1 MMYAMRK
8 DRIMGDTRR
17 RSRAVMSGADRRSSQ
32 RSGQPR
38 RRPEQ
43 RNQMGDDRDKTQ
55 RQQSAQRKRPSGST
69 SANGRRS
76 VNGRPSQ
83 KRRSRKRAKRGFA
96 SWSPGKKAV
105 AILMGV
111 LILLIT
117 ATVAVVAAKWGKI
130 GGVAL
135 NPDKLAIS
143 EEAEIS
149 GTGYL
154 TVALFGLDT
163 RATDEEMGARSD
175 TIMVASLNRETKE
188 IKLVSVYRDTL
199 LQLSDGTYNKA
210 NAAYAYGGEE
220 EAVAMLNKNLDLNI
234 EHYVSVDFSV
244 LVHVIDALGG
254 IDINVEEAENGMDII
269 PYLNNYVVEV
279 IKNTGVDSAPFTQLG
294 QQHLNGVQATAYARL
309 RYGGGD
315 DYKRTERQRQVLE
328 QIAIKAQKAKL
339 STINKIID
347 KVLER
352 TIIHRLLRYK
362 VSVRIFPTP
371 RMIRENLTIQN
382 MMSMDILRIIPDMT
396 AATQITV
403 MELADIRTVAMEMA
417 ALVMGIQKIPAVI
430 MYLRQMAAVQ
440 TVEAATVIPRYRI
453 PEPATVVIPVERA

>member
-163 RATDEEMGARSD
+163 RATDEE
-175 TIMVASLNRETKE
+175 I
-188 IKLVSVYRDTL
+188 
-199 LQLSDGTYNKA
+199 
-210 NAAYAYGGEE
+210 GGP
-220 EAVAMLNKNLDLNI
+220 K
-234 EHYVSVDFSV
+234 
-244 LVHVIDALGG
+244 
-254 IDINVEEAENGMDII
+254 
-269 PYLNNYVVEV
+269 
-279 IKNTGVDSAPFTQLG
+279 
-294 QQHLNGVQATAYARL
+294 
-309 RYGGGD
+309 
-315 DYKRTERQRQVLE
+315 
-328 QIAIKAQKAKL
+328 
-339 STINKIID
+339 
-347 KVLER
+347 
-352 TIIHRLLRYK
+352 
-362 VSVRIFPTP
+362 
-371 RMIRENLTIQN
+371 
-382 MMSMDILRIIPDMT
+382 
-396 AATQITV
+396 
-403 MELADIRTVAMEMA
+403 
-417 ALVMGIQKIPAVI
+417 
-430 MYLRQMAAVQ
+430 
-440 TVEAATVIPRYRI
+440 
-453 PEPATVVIPVERA
+453 

>member
-43 RNQMGDDRDKTQ
+43 RNQMGDKKQ

-69 SANGRRS
+69 SVNGRRS

-83 KRRSRKRAKRGFA
+83 KGRSRKRAKRGFA
-96 SWSPGKKAV
+96 SWSSGKKAV
-105 AILMGV
+105 AILMGI

-163 RATDEEMGARSD
+163 RATDEEMGSRSD

-234 EHYVSVDFSV
+234 EHYV
-244 LVHVIDALGG
+244 
-254 IDINVEEAENGMDII
+254 
-269 PYLNNYVVEV
+269 
-279 IKNTGVDSAPFTQLG
+279 
-294 QQHLNGVQATAYARL
+294 
-309 RYGGGD
+309 
-315 DYKRTERQRQVLE
+315 YKF
-328 QIAIKAQKAKL
+328 
-339 STINKIID
+339 
-347 KVLER
+347 
-352 TIIHRLLRYK
+352 H
-362 VSVRIFPTP
+362 FP
-371 RMIRENLTIQN
+371 QN
-382 MMSMDILRIIPDMT
+382 RFI
-396 AATQITV
+396 
-403 MELADIRTVAMEMA
+403 
-417 ALVMGIQKIPAVI
+417 
-430 MYLRQMAAVQ
+430 
-440 TVEAATVIPRYRI
+440 
-453 PEPATVVIPVERA
+453 

>member
-1 MMYAMRK
+1 M
-8 DRIMGDTRR
+8 
-17 RSRAVMSGADRRSSQ
+17 
-32 RSGQPR
+32 
-38 RRPEQ
+38 
-43 RNQMGDDRDKTQ
+43 
-55 RQQSAQRKRPSGST
+55 
-69 SANGRRS
+69 
-76 VNGRPSQ
+76 NGRPSQ
-83 KRRSRKRAKRGFA
+83 KGRSRKRAKRGFA

-294 QQHLNGVQATAYARL
+294 QQHSDTAAVTIISEQRDSGKYWSRL
-309 RYGGGD
+309 R
-315 DYKRTERQRQVLE
+315 
-328 QIAIKAQKAKL
+328 
-339 STINKIID
+339 
-347 KVLER
+347 
-352 TIIHRLLRYK
+352 
-362 VSVRIFPTP
+362 
-371 RMIRENLTIQN
+371 
-382 MMSMDILRIIPDMT
+382 
-396 AATQITV
+396 
-403 MELADIRTVAMEMA
+403 
-417 ALVMGIQKIPAVI
+417 
-430 MYLRQMAAVQ
+430 
-440 TVEAATVIPRYRI
+440 
-453 PEPATVVIPVERA
+453 